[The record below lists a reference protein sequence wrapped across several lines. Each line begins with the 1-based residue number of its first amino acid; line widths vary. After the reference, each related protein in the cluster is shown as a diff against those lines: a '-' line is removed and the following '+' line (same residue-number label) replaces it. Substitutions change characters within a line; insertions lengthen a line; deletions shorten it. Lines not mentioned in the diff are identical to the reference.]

1 MSKILDDLIAV
12 ISNSNNYNSFRENYF
27 GKTNDA
33 ISLAIDTAKVSL
45 SSAEIFYLAKGV
57 KPDVLTKAN
66 GVVSFFVSANDVAQI
81 YDKLK
86 KGEKITEKLR
96 LNIASNFS
104 VPQGSQPIKA
114 NKNLGNSRF

>member
-12 ISNSNNYNSFRENYF
+12 ISNSNNYNYFWENYF

-66 GVVSFFVSANDVAQI
+66 GVVSFLASINDVRKI
-81 YDKLK
+81 NKLE
-86 KGEKITEKLR
+86 KGKKITGKLR
-96 LNIASNFS
+96 LNIAGDFS
-104 VPQGSQPIKA
+104 VSQG
-114 NKNLGNSRF
+114 

>member
-12 ISNSNNYNSFRENYF
+12 ISNSNNYNSFWENYF

-33 ISLAIDTAKVSL
+33 ISSAIDTAKVSL
-45 SSAEIFYLAKGV
+45 SSAEIFYLAKEV

-66 GVVSFFVSANDVAQI
+66 FAVSSLASANDVAQI

-86 KGEKITEKLR
+86 KEKK
-96 LNIASNFS
+96 
-104 VPQGSQPIKA
+104 SQIS
-114 NKNLGNSRF
+114 LY

>member
-12 ISNSNNYNSFRENYF
+12 ISNSNNYNSFWENYF

-33 ISLAIDTAKVSL
+33 ISLAIDTAKVGL
-45 SSAEIFYLAKGV
+45 RSAEIYYLAKGV

-66 GVVSFFVSANDVAQI
+66 FAVSSLASANDVAQI

-86 KGEKITEKLR
+86 KR
-96 LNIASNFS
+96 R
-104 VPQGSQPIKA
+104 
-114 NKNLGNSRF
+114 KNHR